1 MRKDNSSKQVRA
13 IEVIFIVISNSD
25 GHYSS
30 TVMVLKH
37 CDTAFGCSH

>member
-37 CDTAFGCSH
+37 